1 MADVSK
7 SVLSEKFYEN
17 VTFRL
22 KEKTREDICLHH
34 VSNTENFIQIN
45 LWVKL
50 YNALVLRCSGLYQP
64 RLHLH
69 MLSESDELSL
79 LQQIYDN

>member
-7 SVLSEKFYEN
+7 SVLSDRFYEN
-17 VTFRL
+17 VTLRL

-34 VSNTENFIQIN
+34 VNNTENLIQIN
-45 LWVKL
+45 FWVKL
-50 YNALVLRCSGLYQP
+50 YNALVPHCSG
-64 RLHLH
+64 
-69 MLSESDELSL
+69 LSESDELSL